1 MVDYIQGGIKSACFN
16 NPINMIDPS
25 GNWPAFIKNIINAV
39 KNTATNIV
47 NGVKHTVQQ
56 ARKFVSKYVGTA
68 INVGKEKTTSRQYG
82 VVATYEKGIGY
93 NKNFSTGKAVNAY
106 TNVPENPLEVWE
118 YGSGLDININNYG
131 LSIQKGAE
139 NAFAFHLKNISVE
152 VGANSLGRVYGKY
165 TYSIGD
171 GYGYTKLSIN
181 FPEIMAVAVLAAYA
195 PEMLAA
201 AGTVGVTIPIFN

>member
-1 MVDYIQGGIKSACFN
+1 MRGYNMYSYCFN

-47 NGVKHTVQQ
+47 NGIKHTVQQ

-82 VVATYEKGIGY
+82 VVATYEKEIGY

-118 YGSGLDININNYG
+118 YGSGL
-131 LSIQKGAE
+131 K
-139 NAFAFHLKNISVE
+139 
-152 VGANSLGRVYGKY
+152 
-165 TYSIGD
+165 
-171 GYGYTKLSIN
+171 
-181 FPEIMAVAVLAAYA
+181 
-195 PEMLAA
+195 
-201 AGTVGVTIPIFN
+201 